1 MAPTRQEGLIV
12 DHVIFQRLTAHDR
25 AHFELYFMDGTSK
38 SYELPVDSLSS
49 QVKRMDV
56 EKLDKELS
64 EYYRPEEGPY
74 DL

>member
-1 MAPTRQEGLIV
+1 MAPTRQEAMIV
-12 DHVIFQRLTAHDR
+12 EEVLFIRLTAHNR
-25 AHFELYFMDGTSK
+25 AQMELFFIDGTSK
-38 SYELPVDSLSS
+38 SYEFPVEGLSN

-64 EYYRPEEGPY
+64 EYYRPDEGPY

>member
-1 MAPTRQEGLIV
+1 MSFPL
-12 DHVIFQRLTAHDR
+12 
-25 AHFELYFMDGTSK
+25 K
-38 SYELPVDSLSS
+38 SLSN

-64 EYYRPEEGPY
+64 EYYRPDEGPY